1 MPPFHRT
8 PPTAL
13 TTMPGTPPITTCAH
27 STSARDLTA
36 PSSSSSSSSA
46 AAPNWQADRQ
56 PLAAM
61 SLAELLDTQH
71 TQPFRSPPYRTQDI
85 WNVLV
90 NGQTYAGRE
99 LRDACDKASPN
110 GPLFLEMVT
119 LLTTNE
125 SERTV
130 DKLVDAGIFLMP
142 NLARNL
148 RADDAALLR
157 STEGLLLWLQYAA
170 TPTGYLNVFD
180 GSDIFGT
187 TSVNDRTRIGKILRI
202 LVACGRDRTD
212 TAPLAME
219 ETAPLNPLV
228 HLCSQVAPQWL
239 RRLLELGVNSNQRSQ
254 RGMPLTVAA
263 MRAEALRLHNA
274 GQDVM
279 HAHGSLHRLA
289 ELLKRYGGDLMAP
302 NRRGVPSVALLTF
315 HGLCGAAEAL
325 LACGADPNAPDPNG
339 NTLMHH
345 LAHASRL
352 HQDPA
357 HADNAQLAR
366 YMLRVALRYGADLDR
381 VNGAGYTARE
391 WVPDTVSLGTQID
404 IAFLVTTRAT
414 AFRRIKTLG

>member
-1 MPPFHRT
+1 
-8 PPTAL
+8 
-13 TTMPGTPPITTCAH
+13 
-27 STSARDLTA
+27 
-36 PSSSSSSSSA
+36 
-46 AAPNWQADRQ
+46 
-56 PLAAM
+56 M